1 MGQVIPLFQPE
12 PRKAAETS
20 GDGWVADNVARSD
33 DPGDGIDIV
42 AENVRRSDDYCD
54 SDAAH

>member
-12 PRKAAETS
+12 PRKAAQTS
-20 GDGWVADNVARSD
+20 GDDWVAESD
-33 DPGDGIDIV
+33 DLDGFDIV
-42 AENVRRSDDYCD
+42 AENVRRTDDYCD